1 MCAKVFCLLLLIF
14 ASQALLGGS
23 DAKRFFGVGQ
33 RIEGDQLLLKDVQH
47 SRPAGISEQPR
58 VIFNYEIPEPIT
70 YIEIVSEENIYAE
83 VKFSYTD
90 HLVVG
95 MISVLGTN
103 QSHEESQPQP
113 LPLPT
118 PAFDVTILI
127 FGFNHT
133 VLNVNPS
140 LLINRDRQFEG
151 ELQPFEDYDAEED
164 DGEFG
169 QASKEFTELYDNIKR
184 DALEVDIEEE
194 DLETETETEGPG
206 SGSSLEFD
214 NIDKVIEIGHRQP
227 GDQLVYETFQTSPNE
242 SSVETNH
249 TVVFYYVDSDSI
261 TYVKF
266 VIFGH
271 YSDRSGL
278 DPNYVAPVAEYSHY
292 SSGTLKA
299 VITDFSTVSLF
310 VQMFVYG
317 YRAQEAPQT
326 YEPFLPPPHWQ
337 RPTDEP
343 PLTPMQRMQLLM
355 MTGKVT
361 TAAAPPNMSDDEEEE
376 EEDSRK
382 MRPEDMLYTRTR
394 AKDQTDVQTD
404 DDKTNA
410 ALPQLDRGS
419 WALMWLLLLIL
430 QQHQQQQ

>member
-1 MCAKVFCLLLLIF
+1 MCAKVFCLLLIF
-14 ASQALLGGS
+14 ASQAVLRGS
-23 DAKRFFGVGQ
+23 EAKRFFGVGQ

-95 MISVLGTN
+95 MISVLGSN
-103 QSHEESQPQP
+103 QSHEDT
-113 LPLPT
+113 LPT

-133 VLNVNPS
+133 ILNVNPS

-151 ELQPFEDYDAEED
+151 EMQPYEDYEEDED

-169 QASKEFTELYDNIKR
+169 QVSKELTELYDNIKR

-194 DLETETETEGPG
+194 DDEMETETEGPG
-206 SGSSLEFD
+206 SSTSLEFD

-242 SSVETNH
+242 SAVETNH

-271 YSDRSGL
+271 YSDRSNT
-278 DPNYVAPVAEYSHY
+278 DPNYLPPVAEYSHY
-292 SSGTLKA
+292 SSCTLKA

-317 YRAQEAPQT
+317 YRAHEAPET

-343 PLTPMQRMQLLM
+343 PLTPLQRMQLLM
-355 MTGKVT
+355 MTGKAT
-361 TAAAPPNMSDDEEEE
+361 TAAAPSHMSDDDEEEE
-376 EEDSRK
+376 EDHRK
-382 MRPEDMLYTRTR
+382 MRPEDMHYTRQR
-394 AKDQTDVQTD
+394 ADDQAE

-419 WALMWLLLLIL
+419 WALMWLLLLVL
-430 QQHQQQQ
+430 QQQQQQ

>member
-1 MCAKVFCLLLLIF
+1 MCAKVFCLLLIF
-14 ASQALLGGS
+14 ASQALLRGS
-23 DAKRFFGVGQ
+23 EAKRFFGVGQ

-58 VIFNYEIPEPIT
+58 VVFNYEIPEPIT

-95 MISVLGTN
+95 MISVLGSN
-103 QSHEESQPQP
+103 QSQDETLP

-118 PAFDVTILI
+118 AAFDVTILV

-151 ELQPFEDYDAEED
+151 EMQPYEDYDDDDED

-169 QASKEFTELYDNIKR
+169 QVSKELTELYDNIKR
-184 DALEVDIEEE
+184 DAFEVDIEEE
-194 DLETETETEGPG
+194 DEEAETESETEGPG
-206 SGSSLEFD
+206 SGASLEFD

-271 YSDRSGL
+271 YSDRSGT
-278 DPNYVAPVAEYSHY
+278 DPSYVPPVAEYSHY
-292 SSGTLKA
+292 SSCTLKA

-317 YRAQEAPQT
+317 YRAREAPAT

-337 RPTDEP
+337 RPTDDP
-343 PLTPMQRMQLLM
+343 PLTPLQRMQLLL
-355 MTGKVT
+355 MTGKAT
-361 TAAAPPNMSDDEEEE
+361 TAAAPHSTGIADDEEELL
-376 EEDSRK
+376 RT
-382 MRPEDMLYTRTR
+382 MRPEDMHYERTR
-394 AKDQTDVQTD
+394 AEDQRGDE
-404 DDKTNA
+404 TNA

-430 QQHQQQQ
+430 QQQQQ